1 MPGQLC
7 TPRSLFNTPRAKRK
21 RSPQPSVNSS
31 TAENDCP
38 YPARMA
44 NDNDDFK
51 MWGSEIV
58 KIFLEILVDEIKKE
72 GPSMSKK
79 DRSFFPRQWQTIDDK
94 MTKKVGKNY
103 GQKKLKGKFAR
114 LKANYTE
121 FVALKNHTGLG
132 WDPITQTVTA
142 PYDVWENY
150 VQAHPNAKQFQTKGL
165 GHYELMS
172 EIFAKSFATG
182 AFARSSRQGA
192 STSDDEREMDE
203 RFHAYTSGK
212 GVVDESCTSGSKR
225 KSSGQGQSSKNPK
238 MDDALQSWQ
247 RSCEARERCY
257 LQAEANA
264 GAADVYSVAACMT
277 ILKSMMSSSRPNGR
291 QPNNMYDPYSDDDDD
306 VMDLHMVCQLT
317 RDIPTRQ
324 PQRNCPY
331 TGEQYIKFLLSG
343 NPKSIREQLRME
355 VPTFVELVRQIVRRN
370 VVDWSNM
377 RLSLEESLAMFLFI
391 CGQSLGTRNA
401 GDQFQHSNETIHR
414 HFVLMMR
421 ALGNLAPFV
430 IQPPN
435 MDVTHHKIRN
445 DRWYWPWFKNKYYL
459 VDAGYTHMRGYVAPY
474 RGQKYHLQEFNRRR
488 RYHGPQELFN
498 HRHSSLRNVIERTFG
513 VLKQRFPLLRHMPR
527 YDMVR
532 QGPIVMACYVLHNWI
547 RTVQEQDEFFDAE
560 ESSNEDEDD
569 VEDKDEDEDEGEDG
583 GEGASQVQGEVGVQN
598 VHGNEDGVPA
608 MQQHNHVNMSREQ
621 LVLRG
626 LDEERECLRSIAEV
640 KLVMDEKAKRSKG
653 YAFIQYTSQDD
664 ALLALESMDHKYFDG
679 RVIFVEL
686 AKPGHNAFGVYSKTT
701 GPPQEQNI
709 ANQDEAMEGAGVSLF
724 RFLFGLQS
732 LQQ

>member
-1 MPGQLC
+1 MCQLC

-38 YPARMA
+38 YLARMA

-51 MWGSEIV
+51 MWGSKIV

-79 DRSFFPRQWQTIDDK
+79 DRSFFPRQWQTIDDE

-114 LKANYTE
+114 LKANYKE
-121 FVALKNHTGLG
+121 FVALKNHTSLG

-142 PYDVWENY
+142 PDDVWENY

-165 GHYELMS
+165 EHYELMS
-172 EIFAKSFATG
+172 KIFAKSFAIG

-192 STSDDEREMDE
+192 PTSDDEREMDE

-212 GVVDESCTSGSKR
+212 GVVDESINSGSKR

-247 RSCEARERCY
+247 RSCEAREWFY

-264 GAADVYSVAACMT
+264 GAADAMPNHVYDHGT
-277 ILKSMMSSSRPNGR
+277 GNEMSSSRPNGR
-291 QPNNMYDPYSDDDDD
+291 QLNNMYDPYSDDDND

-331 TGEQYIKFLLSG
+331 T
-343 NPKSIREQLRME
+343 
-355 VPTFVELVRQIVRRN
+355 
-370 VVDWSNM
+370 DWSNM
-377 RLSLEESLAMFLFI
+377 RLSLEESLAMLLFI
-391 CGQSLGTRNA
+391 CGQSSGTRNA
-401 GDQFQHSNETIHR
+401 GDRFQHSHETTHH

-421 ALGNLAPFV
+421 ALRNLAPFV

-445 DRWYWPWFKNKYYL
+445 DRQYWPWFKDYVGAIDGTHVVVVAPEGDQMPYRGRKVHTTENVMAACSFDMKFTFVYTGWEDKYYL
-459 VDAGYTHMRGYVAPY
+459 VDAGYTHMPGYVAPY

-532 QGPIVMACYVLHNWI
+532 QGPIVMACCVLHNWI

-560 ESSNEDEDD
+560 ESSDEDEDGVED
-569 VEDKDEDEDEGEDG
+569 EDEDKDEDEDEGEGKG
-583 GEGASQVQGEVGVQN
+583 GREGASQVQGEVGVQN
-598 VHGNEDGVPA
+598 VHRNEDGVPA
-608 MQQHNHVNMSREQ
+608 MQQHNHVNMSHEQ
-621 LVLRG
+621 LVQMGQWR
-626 LDEERECLRSIAEV
+626 DEVAASMWEAYNNRYMI
-640 KLVMDEKAKRSKG
+640 
-653 YAFIQYTSQDD
+653 TS
-664 ALLALESMDHKYFDG
+664 
-679 RVIFVEL
+679 R
-686 AKPGHNAFGVYSKTT
+686 
-701 GPPQEQNI
+701 
-709 ANQDEAMEGAGVSLF
+709 
-724 RFLFGLQS
+724 
-732 LQQ
+732 